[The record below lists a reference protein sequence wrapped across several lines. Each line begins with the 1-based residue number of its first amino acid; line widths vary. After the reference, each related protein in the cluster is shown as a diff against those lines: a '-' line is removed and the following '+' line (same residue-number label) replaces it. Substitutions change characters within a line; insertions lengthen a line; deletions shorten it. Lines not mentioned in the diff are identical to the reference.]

1 MVSKI
6 GTSNN
11 ETRSSELVSETQ
23 EAFPMIDVGTHE

>member
-1 MVSKI
+1 MVSKT

-11 ETRSSELVSETQ
+11 ETRISELASETQ